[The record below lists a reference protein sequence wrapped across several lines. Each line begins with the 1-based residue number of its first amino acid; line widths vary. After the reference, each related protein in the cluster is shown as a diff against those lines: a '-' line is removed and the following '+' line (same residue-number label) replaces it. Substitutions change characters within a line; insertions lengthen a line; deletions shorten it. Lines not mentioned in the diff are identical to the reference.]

1 MTTAMNKEMW
11 AKPAVQR
18 NVAQLT
24 GDGVQMIGPAT
35 AGKAAANA
43 ASAA

>member
-1 MTTAMNKEMW
+1 MNKEMW

-24 GDGVQMIGPAT
+24 GDGVQMIGP
-35 AGKAAANA
+35 GDGGRVAANA
-43 ASAA
+43 ASAG